1 MAELAVYFSSF
12 QARSADILP
21 LGIAIYERTDALN
34 IWVPTTTST
43 AL

>member
-12 QARSADILP
+12 QARGADILP

-34 IWVPTTTST
+34 IRIPTTTST